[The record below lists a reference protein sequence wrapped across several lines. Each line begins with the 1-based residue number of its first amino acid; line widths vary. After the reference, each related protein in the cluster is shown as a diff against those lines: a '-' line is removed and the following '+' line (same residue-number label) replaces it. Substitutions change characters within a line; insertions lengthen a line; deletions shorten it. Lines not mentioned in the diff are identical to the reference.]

1 VDNLQTVTFPHLE
14 LAADPHDR
22 VGEHRGD
29 DAWLER
35 TWADPASRVLV
46 IAGSRCRSVDGTVP
60 WVSSG
65 DVPDGGTRVLLGE
78 REGAVWFA
86 QVVDASYAEGDGWVG
101 IRDLLPHLAGAGV
114 EQAPLVFHAIGLAEW
129 LFATRFCPRC
139 GGRLEPRMAGHELR
153 CVRCHRRQ
161 FPRTD
166 PAVIMA
172 ITTGEPGATDE
183 ALLLGRQDAWPEGRY
198 STLAGFVEPGE
209 TLEDAVRREV
219 HEETDVAVGEVT
231 YFGNQPWPLPASLM
245 LGFRGLAVSH
255 DIHVDGHEVQNARWF
270 TRADMRAET
279 AAGTLLLPGG
289 VSISRSL
296 VEDWYGGPLP
306 GSW

>member
-1 VDNLQTVTFPHLE
+1 MTFPHLE

-22 VGEHRGD
+22 MGVRRAD
-29 DAWLER
+29 QAWLDR
-35 TWADPASRVLV
+35 VWDDTGSRVLV
-46 IAGSRCRSVDGTVP
+46 VAGNRIRSLDGTVP
-60 WVSSG
+60 WVTGAESPA
-65 DVPDGGTRVLLGE
+65 DGTRVLLGE
-78 REGAVWFA
+78 RDGRAWFA
-86 QVVDASYAEGDGWVG
+86 DVVDPSYAEGEGWVG

-129 LFATRFCPRC
+129 LLATRFCPRC
-139 GGRLEPRMAGHELR
+139 GGRLEPRMAGHELE
-153 CVRCHRRQ
+153 CVDCHRRQ

-172 ITTGEPGATDE
+172 ITHGEPGADDE
-183 ALLLGRQDAWPEGRY
+183 ELLLGRQDVWPEGRY
-198 STLAGFVEPGE
+198 STLAGFLEPGE

-219 HEETDVAVGEVT
+219 IEETGVVVGEVT

-245 LGFRGLAVSH
+245 LGFLGRSVTRE
-255 DIHVDGHEVQNARWF
+255 IHVDGVEMQDARWF
-270 TRADMRAET
+270 TRAAMLEEAT
-279 AAGTLLLPGG
+279 AGTLVLPGG

-306 GSW
+306 GTW